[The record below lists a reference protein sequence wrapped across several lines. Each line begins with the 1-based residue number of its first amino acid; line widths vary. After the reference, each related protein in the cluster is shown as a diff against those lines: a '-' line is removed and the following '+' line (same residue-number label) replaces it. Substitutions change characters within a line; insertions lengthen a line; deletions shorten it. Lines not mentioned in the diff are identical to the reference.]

1 MPPPRFVSSTSRS
14 AFRSVVVFST
24 NGAGVGVASLGG
36 VVALV
41 GRDSVEPGAGLG
53 DEVATV
59 APGSTESRPS
69 PVAGLGEAEILVGT
83 GAGCFAM

>member
-41 GRDSVEPGAGLG
+41 GRDSVGLG
-53 DEVATV
+53 AEVATV
-59 APGSTESRPS
+59 APGSTESRPN
-69 PVAGLGEAEILVGT
+69 PVAGLGEAEIFVGT
-83 GAGCFAM
+83 GAGCVAI